1 VSKQGVS
8 YAVEPTQ
15 DVQVKLDEI
24 VSMVESARAMPMSAS
39 CVVNRAELL
48 AQLDELKELLP
59 GEFRQARYLLQDRD
73 EVVAEGRREA
83 ERIIEE
89 AEQER
94 LRLIDE
100 TDVVRDA
107 RLEAASIINSAS
119 EEAAGMRREVDDYVD
134 TKLANFEVVLSR
146 TLGAVE
152 RGRDKLRGRRE
163 HDELDD
169 LDEGE
174 LDPLPDLDTPGSR

>member
-1 VSKQGVS
+1 M
-8 YAVEPTQ
+8 AEPVQ

-24 VSMVESARAMPMSAS
+24 VATVESARAMPMSAS
-39 CVVNRAELL
+39 CVVNRADLL
-48 AQLDELKELLP
+48 GQLDELKELLP

-83 ERIIEE
+83 ERIIED

-100 TDVVRDA
+100 TDLVRDA
-107 RLEAASIINSAS
+107 RIEANRIIGGARD
-119 EEAAGMRREVDDYVD
+119 EAAGMRREVDDYVD
-134 TKLANFEVVLSR
+134 TKLANFEVVLTR

-152 RGRDKLRGRRE
+152 RGRDKLRDRRE
-163 HDELDD
+163 IDETDD
-169 LDEGE
+169 MDDAD
-174 LDPLPDLDTPGSR
+174 LDPLPDLDESAPR

>member
-1 VSKQGVS
+1 M
-8 YAVEPTQ
+8 AEPVQ

-24 VSMVESARAMPMSAS
+24 VSTVESARAMPMSAS
-39 CVVNRAELL
+39 CVVNRADLL
-48 AQLDELKELLP
+48 GQLDELKELLP

-100 TDVVRDA
+100 TDIVRDA
-107 RLEAASIINSAS
+107 RIEGARIVGAARD
-119 EEAAGMRREVDDYVD
+119 EAAGMRREVDDYVD
-134 TKLANFEVVLSR
+134 TKLANFEVVLTR

-163 HDELDD
+163 GDEIDEMDD
-169 LDEGE
+169 ADI
-174 LDPLPDLDTPGSR
+174 DPLPDLDEPAAR

>member
-1 VSKQGVS
+1 VSF
-8 YAVEPTQ
+8 AVEPVQ

-24 VSMVESARAMPMSAS
+24 VATVESARAMPMSAS
-39 CVVNRAELL
+39 CVVNRADLL
-48 AQLDELKELLP
+48 GQLDELKELLP

-83 ERIIEE
+83 DRIIEE

-107 RLEAASIINSAS
+107 RLEAGRIIGDARD
-119 EEAAGMRREVDDYVD
+119 EAAGMRREVDDYVD
-134 TKLANFEVVLSR
+134 TKLANFEVVLTR

-163 HDELDD
+163 GDEI
-169 LDEGE
+169 DEMDE
-174 LDPLPDLDTPGSR
+174 ADLDPLPDLDEPAAR

>member
-1 VSKQGVS
+1 M
-8 YAVEPTQ
+8 AEPVQ

-24 VSMVESARAMPMSAS
+24 VATVESARAMPMSAS
-39 CVVNRAELL
+39 CVVNRADLL
-48 AQLDELKELLP
+48 GQLDELKELLP

-94 LRLIDE
+94 LRLVDE
-100 TDVVRDA
+100 TDIVRDA
-107 RLEAASIINSAS
+107 RVEANRIISAARD
-119 EEAAGMRREVDDYVD
+119 EAAGMRRDVD
-134 TKLANFEVVLSR
+134 TKLANFEVVLTR

-152 RGRDKLRGRRE
+152 RGRDKLRDRRE
-163 HDELDD
+163 TDELDEVDDAD
-169 LDEGE
+169 LA
-174 LDPLPDLDTPGSR
+174 PLPDLDESAPR

>member
-1 VSKQGVS
+1 M
-8 YAVEPTQ
+8 AEPVQ

-24 VSMVESARAMPMSAS
+24 VATVESARAMPMSAS
-39 CVVNRAELL
+39 CVVNRADLL
-48 AQLDELKELLP
+48 GQLDELKELLP

-100 TDVVRDA
+100 TDLIRDA
-107 RLEAASIINSAS
+107 RIEANRIIGGARD
-119 EEAAGMRREVDDYVD
+119 EAAGMRREVDDYVD
-134 TKLANFEVVLSR
+134 TKLANFEVVLTR

-152 RGRDKLRGRRE
+152 RGRDKLRDRRE
-163 HDELDD
+163 TDD
-169 LDEGE
+169 IDDMEDAD
-174 LDPLPDLDTPGSR
+174 LDPLPDLDESAPR

>member
-1 VSKQGVS
+1 MSS
-8 YAVEPTQ
+8 MAEPVQ

-24 VSMVESARAMPMSAS
+24 VAIVESARAMPMSAS
-39 CVVNRAELL
+39 CVVNRADLL
-48 AQLDELKELLP
+48 GQLDELKELLP

-83 ERIIEE
+83 ERIIED

-94 LRLIDE
+94 LRLIEE
-100 TDVVRDA
+100 TDIVRDA
-107 RLEAASIINSAS
+107 RLEANRLIGAARD
-119 EEAAGMRREVDDYVD
+119 EAAGMRREVDDYVD
-134 TKLANFEVVLSR
+134 TKLANFEVVLTR

-163 HDELDD
+163 SDELDD
-169 LDEGE
+169 LDDADM
-174 LDPLPDLDTPGSR
+174 DPLPDLDESAPR

>member
-1 VSKQGVS
+1 LSS
-8 YAVEPTQ
+8 MAEPVQ

-24 VSMVESARAMPMSAS
+24 VSTVESARAMPMSAS
-39 CVVNRAELL
+39 CVVNRADLL
-48 AQLDELKELLP
+48 GQLDELKELLP

-83 ERIIEE
+83 ERIIED

-100 TDVVRDA
+100 TDLVRDA
-107 RLEAASIINSAS
+107 RIEATRIIGAARD
-119 EEAAGMRREVDDYVD
+119 EAAGMRREVDDYVD
-134 TKLANFEVVLSR
+134 TKLANFEVVLTR

-163 HDELDD
+163 VDD
-169 LDEGE
+169 LGDADEMEDGDLE
-174 LDPLPDLDTPGSR
+174 PLPDLDGPGAR

>member
-1 VSKQGVS
+1 M
-8 YAVEPTQ
+8 AEPVQ

-24 VSMVESARAMPMSAS
+24 VATVESARAMPMSAS
-39 CVVNRAELL
+39 CVVNRADLL
-48 AQLDELKELLP
+48 GQLDELKELLP

-83 ERIIEE
+83 ERIIED

-100 TDVVRDA
+100 TDLVRDA
-107 RLEAASIINSAS
+107 RVEANRIIGGARD
-119 EEAAGMRREVDDYVD
+119 EAAGMRREVDDYVD
-134 TKLANFEVVLSR
+134 TKLANFEVVLTR

-152 RGRDKLRGRRE
+152 RGRDKLRDRRE
-163 HDELDD
+163 IDETDD
-169 LDEGE
+169 MDDAD
-174 LDPLPDLDTPGSR
+174 LDPLPDLDESAPR

>member
-1 VSKQGVS
+1 VHT
-8 YAVEPTQ
+8 VEPVQ

-24 VSMVESARAMPMSAS
+24 VAMVESARAMPMSAS
-39 CVVNRAELL
+39 CVINRAELL
-48 AQLDELKELLP
+48 GQLDELKELLP

-89 AEQER
+89 AQEER

-100 TDVVRDA
+100 TDLVRDA
-107 RLEAASIINSAS
+107 RAEAGRIIDNAA

-134 TKLANFEVVLSR
+134 TKLANFEVVLTR

-163 HDELDD
+163 VDDLHDMGDLDD
-169 LDEGE
+169 ES
-174 LDPLPDLDTPGSR
+174 PLPDLDEPATR

>member
-1 VSKQGVS
+1 M
-8 YAVEPTQ
+8 AEPVQ

-24 VSMVESARAMPMSAS
+24 VATVESARAMPMSAS
-39 CVVNRAELL
+39 CVVNRADLL
-48 AQLDELKELLP
+48 GQLDELKELLP

-89 AEQER
+89 ADQER

-100 TDVVRDA
+100 TDIVRDA
-107 RLEAASIINSAS
+107 RVEATRIISAARD
-119 EEAAGMRREVDDYVD
+119 EAAGMRREVDDYVD
-134 TKLANFEVVLSR
+134 TKLANFEVVLTR

-163 HDELDD
+163 TDELDD
-169 LDEGE
+169 MDDAD
-174 LDPLPDLDTPGSR
+174 LDPLPDLDESAPR

>member
-1 VSKQGVS
+1 M
-8 YAVEPTQ
+8 AEPVQ

-24 VSMVESARAMPMSAS
+24 VATVESARAMPMSAS
-39 CVVNRAELL
+39 CVVNRADLL
-48 AQLDELKELLP
+48 GQLDELKELLP

-83 ERIIEE
+83 ERILED

-100 TDVVRDA
+100 TDIVRDA
-107 RLEAASIINSAS
+107 RIEAARVIAAARD
-119 EEAAGMRREVDDYVD
+119 EAAGMRREVDDYVD
-134 TKLANFEVVLSR
+134 TKLANFEVVLTR

-163 HDELDD
+163 SDELDD
-169 LDEGE
+169 MDEADM
-174 LDPLPDLDTPGSR
+174 DPLPDFDDPASR

>member
-1 VSKQGVS
+1 MSSSTVDPV
-8 YAVEPTQ
+8 Q

-24 VSMVESARAMPMSAS
+24 VATVESARAMPMSAS
-39 CVVNRAELL
+39 CVVNRADLL
-48 AQLDELKELLP
+48 GQLDELRELLP

-83 ERIIEE
+83 ERIIED

-100 TDVVRDA
+100 TDLVRDA
-107 RLEAASIINSAS
+107 RTEAARLIGAAR

-134 TKLANFEVVLSR
+134 TKLANFEVVLTR

-163 HDELDD
+163 SDDLDD
-169 LDEGE
+169 LEDGDI
-174 LDPLPDLDTPGSR
+174 DPLPDLDDPAPR